1 MVKRDLYG
9 YIGLLVLMILALVA
23 LRLWVFEPVT
33 INEQM
38 ANQYLI
44 EKDLIIA
51 DRNDEIQYGDLVLYT
66 VDQKDYVG
74 RVIAMEGDSVTYL
87 YDVLYRNNEI
97 IPETYLEMKGQEE
110 YYTEDMTIAT
120 LTEDAHTVV
129 PKDSFLILNDK
140 RTDSRDSRQFGLIA
154 KEQIIGPLTFRLL
167 PFNQFGFIDNGS
179 LRQKAFDF
187 RNSLL

>member
-9 YIGLLVLMILALVA
+9 MIGLFVVIVLTLVA
-23 LRLWVFEPVT
+23 LRVWVYEPVT

-38 ANQYLI
+38 ANQYLM

-51 DRNDEIQYGDLVLYT
+51 DRNEEIQYGDFVLYT
-66 VDQKDYVG
+66 VDKTDYVG

-87 YDVLYRNNEI
+87 YDVLYRNDEI
-97 IPETYLEMKGQEE
+97 IPETYLEINGQEE

-129 PKDSFLILNDK
+129 PKDSFLILNDR
-140 RTDSRDSRQFGLIA
+140 RTDTRDSRQFGLIA

-167 PFNQFGFIDNGS
+167 PFSQFGFIDNG
-179 LRQKAFDF
+179 LAQ
-187 RNSLL
+187 

>member
-1 MVKRDLYG
+1 MVKRDLFRI
-9 YIGLLVLMILALVA
+9 IGLFVLFVLAIVA
-23 LRLWVFEPVT
+23 LRVWVFEPVT

-38 ANQYLI
+38 ANQYLA
-44 EKDLIIA
+44 EKDVIIA
-51 DRNDEIQYGDLVLYT
+51 DRNKEIQYGNFVLYT
-66 VDQKDYVG
+66 VDKKEYVG

-97 IPETYLEMKGQEE
+97 VPEIYLEIKGQEE

-140 RTDSRDSRQFGLIA
+140 RTDTRDSRQFGLIT
-154 KEQIIGPLTFRLL
+154 KQQIVGPLTFRLL
-167 PFNQFGFIDNGS
+167 PFSQFGFIDNG
-179 LRQKAFDF
+179 LAQ
-187 RNSLL
+187 

>member
-1 MVKRDLYG
+1 MVKRDLFRI
-9 YIGLLVLMILALVA
+9 IGLFVLFVLAIVA
-23 LRLWVFEPVT
+23 LRVWVFEPVT

-38 ANQYLI
+38 ANQYLA
-44 EKDLIIA
+44 EKDVIIA
-51 DRNDEIQYGDLVLYT
+51 DRNKEIQYGNFVLYT
-66 VDQKDYVG
+66 VDKKEYVG

-97 IPETYLEMKGQEE
+97 VPEIYLEIKGQEE

-167 PFNQFGFIDNGS
+167 PFNQFGFIDNG
-179 LRQKAFDF
+179 LAQ
-187 RNSLL
+187 